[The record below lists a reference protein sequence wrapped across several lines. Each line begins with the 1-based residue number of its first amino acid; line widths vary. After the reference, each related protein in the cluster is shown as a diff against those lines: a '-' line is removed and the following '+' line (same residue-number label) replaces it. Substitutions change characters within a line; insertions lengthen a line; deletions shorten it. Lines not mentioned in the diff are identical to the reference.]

1 MTKAEEIRLMLVSA
15 SPTNILKI
23 LDVPGFSVCSV
34 VSCTEQM
41 LQQIAVVQPHA
52 VLFADQT
59 ERLPQT
65 LACIR
70 QLLPLSPP
78 RIICRAEEGCP
89 CDAMFD
95 AAMPEALPAMIHS
108 ACSYAMGVLAQPSFD
123 RRYEIAQTLLNH
135 LGMPQLLGRES
146 IALGAVY
153 LSALPQ
159 PVPPAQHW
167 LYPLLAEKQHTSPA
181 AVERRIRSVIET
193 TWLHGDLQAQSEL
206 FGFTVSAER
215 GKPTNAEF
223 LALLSEHIRL
233 KLI

>member
-1 MTKAEEIRLMLVSA
+1 MTKAEEIRVLLVSA
-15 SPTNILKI
+15 SPTNILKH
-23 LDVPGFSVCSV
+23 LDVPGIGVCG
-34 VSCTEQM
+34 
-41 LQQIAVVQPHA
+41 IAENTARYYQLLIALQPHA
-52 VLFADQT
+52 VLFADRMQQ
-59 ERLPQT
+59 LPDVLQKT
-65 LACIR
+65 L
-70 QLLPLSPP
+70 QLVPLSPP
-78 RIICRAEEGCP
+78 RIICRMEEGCA
-89 CDAMFD
+89 CDAVFD
-95 AAMPEALPAMIHS
+95 YSAPQSLPTLIRSGCAD
-108 ACSYAMGVLAQPSFD
+108 AMGVLAQGSFD
-123 RRYEIAQTLLNH
+123 TRYDIAQTLLTR

-167 LYPLLAEKQHTSPA
+167 LYPLLAEKQHTSPT
-181 AVERRIRSVIET
+181 AVERRIRNVIES

-223 LALLSEHIRL
+223 LSLLSEHIRL